1 MDGGEGDADGGGD
14 ARGVV
19 DPGVAVAR
27 AGIKKTTRK
36 VRSSSPATEEVPKL
50 LNGIFL
56 CDEEVT

>member
-1 MDGGEGDADGGGD
+1 
-14 ARGVV
+14 
-19 DPGVAVAR
+19 VAR